1 MTKIMIAGG
10 GTLGSQIAWQTAI
23 SGFKVI
29 VYDKNESGLE
39 DCKKFHQRYARIY
52 MDKGSDE
59 SQIKR
64 AIENLS
70 FTTDIQQ
77 ASEYVY
83 LVSESVPENPKIKA
97 AFYQELSKHIDD
109 SAIITTNSSTLLPS
123 DFVEFVSKPER
134 FLAMHFANYI
144 WQNNI
149 AEIMGHKSTDA
160 SATEKTIQ
168 FAKDIGM
175 VPVQLNKEQNG
186 YILNSILVPF
196 VSSAMALVANGVA
209 THEDVDKTMLV
220 SGFASGPF
228 QILDVVGLETAYN
241 IEHHWGTLLNDK
253 QKLANAA
260 YVKEHYLDKGK
271 LGIKTGEGFYKYPN
285 PKFKDPGFL
294 K

>member
-23 SGFKVI
+23 SGFKVV
-29 VYDKNESGLE
+29 VYDANDSGLE
-39 DCKKFHQRYARIY
+39 ACRKFHQRYARIY
-52 MDKGSDE
+52 LDKGSDQT
-59 SQIKR
+59 QIDK
-64 AIENLS
+64 AIDNLS
-70 FTTDIQQ
+70 FTTDIKQ
-77 ASEYVY
+77 ACEDVF

-97 AFYQELSKHIDD
+97 SFYQELSKHIND

-123 DFVEFVSKPER
+123 DFVKFVSKPER

-149 AEIMGHKSTDA
+149 AEIMGHTSTDEA
-160 SATEKTIQ
+160 VIEKTTQ

-209 THEDVDKTMLV
+209 TFEDVDKTMMV
-220 SGFASGPF
+220 SGFVSGPF

-241 IEHHWGTLLNDK
+241 IEQHWGTLLNDK

-260 YVKEHYLDKGK
+260 YVKEHYIDKGK
-271 LGIKTGEGFYKYPN
+271 LGIKTGEGFYNYPN
-285 PKFKDPGFL
+285 PKFKKPDFL